1 MSKHLRYV
9 RYAIETLLVNAL
21 IGSTLYQLAV
31 YLANRRFWRQAPPPP
46 AESAPPVSA
55 VVPLRGKTLDTLAL
69 LHLMAISAPTAD
81 YELLLVLES
90 ERDPAYAAAQQVAES
105 YPGRARIVF
114 SGPPG
119 SHTDK
124 LHKLNVGYQVARG
137 DLIAFVDA
145 QVQVGAG
152 LWHAALAAL
161 QDPSVG
167 AVFAPPLAAEPEH
180 RGESG
185 LGAGGKMLSALHLN
199 HAQTAPIPFAAFG
212 NRLNALANGFMV
224 VRRRALDEAG
234 GLLHLL
240 DEGSDGISLGR
251 ALRETGWRIAAI
263 PVPALIVPK
272 QESFNEAVS
281 RLRRHLIVSRAYSR
295 PTFIAWPF
303 TNPLTVGLLL
313 GFITEREGRWWG
325 HRTWWAFVA
334 LRLAIAYELDR
345 VRFGRGFTW
354 MAYAQLFMLDTF
366 IAPALWARALF
377 QRTFTWRGRTYRIA
391 RGGKVT
397 AVEGSDRCSVVGVQ
411 LPVVSGQSDQE
422 SRRPPHR

>member
-1 MSKHLRYV
+1 MSRYLRYA
-9 RYAIETLLVNAL
+9 RYAFETLLVNAL

-69 LHLMAISAPTAD
+69 LHLMAVSAPTAD

-90 ERDPAYAAAQQVAES
+90 ERDPAYDAARQVAAS
-105 YPGRARIVF
+105 YPGRARIVL

-119 SHTDK
+119 CHADK
-124 LHKLNVGYQVARG
+124 LHKLNAGYRAARG
-137 DLIAFVDA
+137 DLIAFIDA
-145 QVQVGAG
+145 QAQVSAG

-161 QDPSVG
+161 QDRSVG
-167 AVFAPPLAAEPEH
+167 AVFAPPLAVEPEH

-185 LGAGGKMLSALHLN
+185 LGAGGEMLSALHLN
-199 HAQTAPIPFAAFG
+199 HAQSAPIPFAAFG

-234 GLLHLL
+234 GMLHLL
-240 DEGSDGISLGR
+240 DEGSEGISLGR
-251 ALRETGWRIAAI
+251 TLRETGWRIAAI
-263 PVPALIVPK
+263 PVPALIVPER
-272 QESFNEAVS
+272 ESFNEAVS

-325 HRTWWAFVA
+325 RRTWWAFVA
-334 LRLAIAYELDR
+334 LRVAIAHELDR

-366 IAPALWARALF
+366 IAPVLWARALF
-377 QRTFTWRGRTYRIA
+377 QRTFTWRGRAYRIA

-397 AVEGSDRCSVVGVQ
+397 AVEGSER
-411 LPVVSGQSDQE
+411 
-422 SRRPPHR
+422 

>member
-69 LHLMAISAPTAD
+69 LHLMVVSAPTPD
-81 YELLLVLES
+81 YELILVLES
-90 ERDPAYAAAQQVAES
+90 ERDPAYSAAQQVAEG
-105 YPGRARIVF
+105 YPGRARIVL

-119 SHTDK
+119 RHVDK
-124 LHKLNVGYQVARG
+124 LHKLNAGYQAARG
-137 DLIAFVDA
+137 DLIAFIDA
-145 QVQVGAG
+145 QVQVSAG

-161 QDPSVG
+161 QDQSVG
-167 AVFAPPLAAEPEH
+167 AVFAPPLAIEPEH

-185 LGAGGKMLSALHLN
+185 LGAGGEMLSALHLN

-212 NRLNALANGFMV
+212 NRLNALANGFVV

-234 GLLHLL
+234 GMLHLL

-263 PVPALIVPK
+263 PVPALIVPE

-281 RLRRHLIVSRAYSR
+281 RLWRHLIVSRAYSR

-313 GFITEREGRWWG
+313 SFITEREGRWWG
-325 HRTWWAFVA
+325 RRTWWAFVA
-334 LRLAIAYELDR
+334 LRVAIAYELDR

-391 RGGKVT
+391 RGGKVM
-397 AVEGSDRCSVVGVQ
+397 ALE
-411 LPVVSGQSDQE
+411 
-422 SRRPPHR
+422 

>member
-1 MSKHLRYV
+1 MSKHLRYA

-69 LHLMAISAPTAD
+69 LHLMAVSAPTPD

-105 YPGRARIVF
+105 YPGRARIVL
-114 SGPPG
+114 SGPAG
-119 SHTDK
+119 RHVDK
-124 LHKLNVGYQVARG
+124 LHKLNAGYQAARG
-137 DLIAFVDA
+137 DLIAFIDG
-145 QVQVGAG
+145 QVQVSAG

-167 AVFAPPLAAEPEH
+167 AVFAPPLAAEPQH
-180 RGESG
+180 RSESG
-185 LGAGGKMLSALHLN
+185 LGAGGEMLSALHLN

-234 GLLHLL
+234 GMLHLL

-251 ALRETGWRIAAI
+251 ALRETGWRIAAV
-263 PVPALIVPK
+263 PVPALIVPE

-281 RLRRHLIVSRAYSR
+281 RLRRHLIISRAYSR

-325 HRTWWAFVA
+325 RRTWWGFVA
-334 LRLAIAYELDR
+334 LRVAIAYELDR

-366 IAPALWARALF
+366 IAPALWVRALF
-377 QRTFTWRGRTYRIA
+377 QGTFTWRGRTYRIA
-391 RGGKVT
+391 RGGKVA
-397 AVEGSDRCSVVGVQ
+397 AVEAGDR
-411 LPVVSGQSDQE
+411 
-422 SRRPPHR
+422 